1 MGGKSITYS
10 LSVPLYGVFKYKM
23 NDKGLTDLE
32 WLDGIKTEEDE
43 NDPLGLG
50 DLLKRYFICER
61 INFGDI
67 PIDYGNINSTYRRIL
82 EIVRSIPYGK
92 VHTYSEIGE
101 MIGKPRYAR
110 VVGNAMRINPCPI
123 VIPCHRVI
131 GKNGLGGYGFGIQK
145 KLLLL
150 KLEGVMVC

>member
-1 MGGKSITYS
+1 
-10 LSVPLYGVFKYKM
+10 LSVPVYGVFKYKI
-23 NDKGLTDLE
+23 NDKGLTALE
-32 WLDGIKTEEDE
+32 WLEEIKIEEDE
-43 NDPLGLG
+43 KDPLGLG
-50 DLLKRYFICER
+50 DLLKRYFMGER
-61 INFGDI
+61 IKFSEI
-67 PIDYGNINSTYRRIL
+67 PIDYGDINSTYRRIL
-82 EIVRSIPYGK
+82 EIVKNIPYGK

-101 MIGKPRYAR
+101 IIGKSGYAR

-150 KLEGVMVC
+150 KLEGVVVC